1 MQATIALLIAGGTI
15 WWIVFEELKPAGPD
29 NLKVEVGDLRSYISE
44 AERIIEQAKA
54 GNLTASFF
62 QTEVEMLRDKVG
74 TTSQNIGAEKPR
86 PGLEAKFTEAHR
98 LAEMGRDGLG
108 RLQPLFNQPQ
118 QMEDEKARLEEI
130 FRQAVA
136 LEKSLLQ

>member
-1 MQATIALLIAGGTI
+1 MQAVIALLIVGGAV
-15 WWIVFEELKPAGPD
+15 WWVVFKALKPAGPD
-29 NLKVEVGDLRSYISE
+29 DLKVEVGDLRSYISE

-54 GNLTASFF
+54 GKLTANFF
-62 QTEVEMLRDKVG
+62 QTEVELLRDKVG
-74 TTSQNIGAEKPR
+74 TTVENIVAEKPQS
-86 PGLEAKFTEAHR
+86 GLEAKFTEARR

-118 QMEDEKARLEEI
+118 QMEDEKAKLEQI